1 MESDEKKTNSSISSL
16 SENNEYITNNENI
29 QNLKKNLES
38 MKNVANQNNIQ
49 HLNKIFDNIDNYL
62 NIPEELLN
70 SFMEED
76 IGTKNVRL
84 DDFFF
89 KEKIL
94 NLLENKLSL
103 QSYDFFPLFN
113 INNLNNGKKMTC
125 LNVFQIIIL
134 EDGQSKKNYYFLATL
149 NNLYF
154 SLYKSNFIINV
165 IDDIPTTLTIIS
177 ENLNKIERK
186 FKNIE
191 KNKFNVEFYLGEID
205 NINFSFNETRTK
217 YYNIYYDIKNKC
229 LENDIKDKN
238 NIKNLFSDLEK
249 NHLFLK
255 KIQIEFT
262 KKNKELDGFFFNPI
276 NNFLEFENRKIDLP
290 ENSFII
296 VEVKNN
302 SNLKKLKQS
311 VYEKKRIFSC
321 CGINLQN
328 IFFVGI
334 LNKIPESGE
343 ILNKD
348 TDINN
353 GIIFLTPNLLKFS
366 NKEIL
371 LKNNPNF
378 TLKTEI
384 NQLTSEFNNF
394 RNYICTQI
402 SELKT
407 QINGINENFNKQFK
421 ELKNLIQNK

>member
-1 MESDEKKTNSSISSL
+1 
-16 SENNEYITNNENI
+16 
-29 QNLKKNLES
+29 
-38 MKNVANQNNIQ
+38 
-49 HLNKIFDNIDNYL
+49 
-62 NIPEELLN
+62 
-70 SFMEED
+70 
-76 IGTKNVRL
+76 
-84 DDFFF
+84 
-89 KEKIL
+89 
-94 NLLENKLSL
+94 
-103 QSYDFFPLFN
+103 
-113 INNLNNGKKMTC
+113 MTC
-125 LNVFQIIIL
+125 LNLFQITIL
-134 EDGQSKKNYYFLATL
+134 EDGESKKNYYFLATL

-165 IDDIPTTLTIIS
+165 IDDNTTTLTIIS

-205 NINFSFNETRTK
+205 NIKFSFNETRTK
-217 YYNIYYDIKNKC
+217 YYNIYYDIKNKY
-229 LENDIKDKN
+229 LENDIKDKE
-238 NIKNLFSDLEK
+238 NIKNLFNDLEK

-321 CGINLQN
+321 CGINHNN
-328 IFFVGI
+328 IFFIGI

-343 ILNKD
+343 KLNNER
-348 TDINN
+348 DIKNRV
-353 GIIFLTPNLLKFS
+353 IFLTPNLLNFS

-371 LKNNPNF
+371 LKNNPNI

-384 NQLTSEFNNF
+384 NKLTKEFNIF
-394 RNYICTQI
+394 RSEIKTEINDLKDNCNNQFK
-402 SELKT
+402 ELK
-407 QINGINENFNKQFK
+407 NQFK